1 MPGTFNGQKTKTA
14 DVGSVI
20 FVTEK
25 LLQRE
30 KLGKVN
36 HDCSLSE
43 ADVLVVQLYADPL
56 PVHTKA
62 LSGPGTASSKNRFTG
77 LCSGV

>member
-56 PVHTKA
+56 PVHTI
-62 LSGPGTASSKNRFTG
+62 
-77 LCSGV
+77 